1 MNEKIYTIP
10 VNEAFEA
17 SASDPSLGCPFCA
30 LYNQL
35 EEAELDR
42 ILGASMMEPDV
53 RIETNEKG
61 FCNTHF
67 QMMFVRK
74 NRLGLGLILESH
86 LAELHKGLRSP
97 LLSLKSPGT
106 DTEKRMERL
115 ESTCYLCERIETSFG
130 KMIKTAV
137 LLWENEK
144 EFREKTAGQPFFCLP
159 HYRRFLSAAR
169 SGMGK
174 KTFAQFYE
182 AVSAQQGTYLDS
194 LSEDV
199 SWFCK
204 KFDYRYKEEPWNNSK
219 DAIERTIRFLSS
231 DLHREPQKKN
241 GS

>member
-1 MNEKIYTIP
+1 MTEKIYTIP

-17 SASDPSLGCPFCA
+17 SSADPSVGCPFCA
-30 LYNQL
+30 LYNRL
-35 EEAELDR
+35 EETELDR
-42 ILGASMMEPDV
+42 ILGASMMEPDI

-86 LAELHKGLRSP
+86 LAEVRKGLHTP
-97 LLSLKSPGT
+97 LLSLKAPGAEA
-106 DTEKRMERL
+106 EKAMEKL
-115 ESTCYLCERIETSFG
+115 EKSCYVCEKIEFSFE

-137 LLWENEK
+137 ILWATEK
-144 EFREKTAGQPFFCLP
+144 DFREKTAAQPFFCLP

-169 SGMGK
+169 AGMNK
-174 KTFAQFYE
+174 KQFAQFFE
-182 AVSAQQGTYLDS
+182 AVSSQEEAYLAS
-194 LSEDV
+194 LNEDV

-204 KFDYRYKEEPWNNSK
+204 KFDYRYKEEPWNNSR

-231 DLHREPQKKN
+231 DLHKDPPKKN
-241 GS
+241 GT